1 MTNRNIRKPLITAVL
16 ISLPLF
22 VADRVFTLRVQASLD
37 QIECES
43 NSRHVK
49 AVTSQDYHFTTAV
62 FNFPSDGQGHF
73 DSYPLLSTTIE
84 VGRPGP
90 SCLIAHFSAM
100 GDPLDNHVVF
110 QVRVDGVPM
119 QGHLSGFVGIA
130 TPVVADPEETD
141 MNLPRMVAY
150 NFFAQVQ
157 PGVHSVDVLFAGCCS
172 AAPPPGLT
180 VAQVGSPVLTLEYVG
195 TGN

>member
-1 MTNRNIRKPLITAVL
+1 MTIVMAAVTLVIVIPL
-16 ISLPLF
+16 SSM
-22 VADRVFTLRVQASLD
+22 RGRASHS

-43 NSRHVK
+43 KAQRVK
-49 AVTSQDYHFTTAV
+49 AVTSPDYHFTTAV
-62 FNFPSDGQGHF
+62 FNFPSDGIGHF
-73 DSYPLLSTTIE
+73 DPVPLLSTTIE

-130 TPVVADPEETD
+130 TPVVSDPEETD

-150 NFFAQVQ
+150 NFFAEVQ
-157 PGVHSVDVLFAGCCS
+157 PGVHTVDVVFAGCCS
-172 AAPPPGLT
+172 AAPPPGVT
-180 VAQVGSPVLTLEYVG
+180 VAQVGSPVLTLEYSSP
-195 TGN
+195 